1 MLTFKHSADPQ
12 RANSLSARMRGR
24 RFEIFERL
32 AAALPRPLRIID
44 IGGTPIFWE
53 LQGWHERHDVRIT
66 LVNHIPQISH
76 HPNIETRR
84 GNAIDLSEFDDN
96 SFDIAFCNSVIEHV
110 FTLDNQMAMARE
122 IQRIAPN
129 YFVQTPNYWFPIEP
143 HFHVPGWQWLPRWTR
158 IELLRRVRCGWRG
171 PCRDIVKATELVDE
185 VRLMTRDELEALFPG
200 ATIVSERFAGL
211 VKSWMVYKGYE
222 GETQGKVT

>member
-66 LVNHIPQISH
+66 LVNHIPQISL
-76 HPNIETRR
+76 HPNIETRQ

-110 FTLDNQMAMARE
+110 GGIHTDGMPVLVGTASVETSEKLSRMLQRAKISHSVLNAKFHEREAQIIREAGQTGAVTIATNMA
-122 IQRIAPN
+122 
-129 YFVQTPNYWFPIEP
+129 
-143 HFHVPGWQWLPRWTR
+143 G
-158 IELLRRVRCGWRG
+158 RG
-171 PCRDIVKATELVDE
+171 TDIKL
-185 VRLMTRDELEALFPG
+185 G
-200 ATIVSERFAGL
+200 
-211 VKSWMVYKGYE
+211 
-222 GETQGKVT
+222 